1 MNIALQASK
10 DTDTLLEQKSRHCN
24 ATDHPMIIM
33 TLLPAA
39 RQAASV
45 QFNVGSRGVPNPNGM
60 IHPQGPYLHGRAV

>member
-1 MNIALQASK
+1 
-10 DTDTLLEQKSRHCN
+10 
-24 ATDHPMIIM
+24 MIIM